1 MGGVG
6 GERRLGR
13 WEGWGVR
20 GGWEDGRGGW

>member
-6 GERRLGR
+6 GERRMGR
-13 WEGWGVR
+13 WEGWVVR

>member
-6 GERRLGR
+6 GERRMRR
-13 WEGWGVR
+13 WKGWVVR